1 MPKIYFD
8 NRDELVAINTETVAA
23 VLASGNYCRV
33 LTLNGRET
41 TLTHTLTVMEKSLTA
56 HKSPKAKFI
65 RLGRS
70 LMVNHAFLSRIDLL
84 KQVVVLSDGVND
96 LKIKAPKETLKA
108 YKKAVA
114 QSIQIKNHAK
124 DHLRNGGQPAL

>member
-1 MPKIYFD
+1 MAKMYFD

-23 VLASGNYCRV
+23 VLASGNYCRL
-33 LTLNGRET
+33 LTINGRET
-41 TLTHTLTVMEKSLTA
+41 TLTHSLAVVEKSLKAT
-56 HKSPKAKFI
+56 KSTKAKFI

-70 LMVNHAFLSRIDLL
+70 QMVNHAFLSRIDLL

-96 LKIKAPKETLKA
+96 LKIKAPKETLRA
-108 YKKAVA
+108 YKKAIA
-114 QSIQIKNHAK
+114 KSIQIKNHAK